1 MERGFIIRQVR
12 GWTMSAKRSKVPV
25 PSSVWRISRA
35 RKMLREMSDL
45 ERIEV
50 AVKVGVMTRQQA
62 DKAKRRL
69 AEIEVERSRSTLD
82 APAR

>member
-1 MERGFIIRQVR
+1 
-12 GWTMSAKRSKVPV
+12 
-25 PSSVWRISRA
+25 
-35 RKMLREMSDL
+35 MLREMSDL

>member
-1 MERGFIIRQVR
+1 
-12 GWTMSAKRSKVPV
+12 MSAKRSKVPV